1 MELTS
6 ILLGS
11 QSNNEKEREQCL
23 TLLEN
28 AQSENLSLFLKHL
41 CEELNNEESPIEARQ
56 LAGLILKNNLYSHD
70 RNRRKELA
78 DFWVSCKAD
87 YRQEL
92 KQQLFLA
99 LNSTSIQIRRTS
111 AMCVSVIASVEY
123 PLGEWKTL
131 FEDLIQLIEY
141 FNNSK
146 QVSEGVLVCISFIC
160 EELGDENECSEISLV
175 LEPIL
180 TIIQQNKE
188 EIEIRVASITTLLNS
203 LGFVWEIFESKEDTQ
218 IIFNTIFS
226 CIKNSENEQLIDLSF
241 QCLVKI
247 AYLYYPSLD
256 PYMDEI
262 FQMENV
268 ILQAIEFWSTICEE
282 EISISEE
289 NEKVKEFGGEI
300 EQVSKGYI
308 STVSETLLPEMCN
321 LFIKQPDFSEEEEGV
336 WNIEKATIVCLTIF
350 STIIGDQ
357 IFTILANF
365 INDNL
370 ISDEW
375 NKKDAAILTLGSI
388 IEGVETD
395 NFPEIIQNATKILSQ
410 YLTDNNI
417 KVRHSTNFTFS
428 QLFTFHLRPI
438 LEITTTDNNNN
449 NNVNK
454 NELLIKQIV
463 QELLNSLSN
472 EPYVASNSAWALQ
485 SLMVGKNE
493 CQIDDELFSLNFFSD
508 MFVQIVEKLFETTER
523 EDADE
528 YNLRCYA
535 YEALISILNNTPKN
549 CYNILRELI
558 EPFLSK
564 LENSLKIEVLSQKEE
579 IILLQTQGYLCGI
592 IQSVISQLHND
603 ILDYSGRIIQ
613 CLILVFNNKHSNSHE
628 EAMMCINSLIS
639 ALKLDFSN
647 FLPKI
652 HGYII
657 GGIQSRHEL
666 KLCTLSLTTTT
677 NLFRNFKKQLPNEY
691 KNNYIEILITS
702 INNPKIN
709 RDTCTSMI
717 ETFADIAISLAKDFE
732 PYLEYISPILKQQLE
747 LNIDFRIEKDVHFL
761 ARRRNAILEL
771 YTAMIQGFNR
781 DKMGHL
787 FLDLIPDLLIF
798 IQQIANTP
806 DEDRFDNIL
815 ISTVQLIIDILLILN
830 KKVIHLFKTNYVSQL
845 LKECITVNDKKANQ
859 VGLKA
864 LKIFKTN
871 FK

>member
-11 QSNNEKEREQCL
+11 QSNNEKERDQCL

-70 RNRRKELA
+70 ENRRKELA

-92 KQQLFLA
+92 KQQLFFA
-99 LNSTSIQIRRTS
+99 LNSNSKQIRRTS
-111 AMCVSVIASVEY
+111 AICVSVIASVEY
-123 PLGEWKTL
+123 PIGEWKSL

-141 FNNSK
+141 FKNSK
-146 QVSEGVLVCISFIC
+146 QVSEGVLVCLSFIC
-160 EELGDENECSEISLV
+160 EELGDENECSEISLI

-180 TIIQQNKE
+180 NIIQQNEE

-256 PYMDEI
+256 PYMDDI
-262 FQMENV
+262 FQVNMENV

-289 NEKVKEFGGEI
+289 NEKIKEFGGEI

-308 STVSETLLPEMCN
+308 STVSETLLPEICN
-321 LFIKQPDFSEEEEGV
+321 LFVKQTDFSEEEEGI

-428 QLFTFHLRPI
+428 QLFTYHLRPI
-438 LEITTTDNNNN
+438 LEITTTDNNS
-449 NNVNK
+449 NVNK

-485 SLMVGKNE
+485 SLMIGKNE
-493 CQIDDELFSLNFFSD
+493 CQIDEESFSMNFFSD
-508 MFVQIVEKLFETTER
+508 MFIQIIEKLFETTER

-549 CYNILRELI
+549 CFNILVELI

-564 LENSLKIEVLSQKEE
+564 LENSLKIEVLSKKEE

-592 IQSVISQLHND
+592 IQSVISQLQNE
-603 ILDYSGRIIQ
+603 ILDYSGRIVQ

-652 HGYII
+652 HDYII
-657 GGIQSRHEL
+657 GGIQSYHEI

-677 NLFRNFKKQLPNEY
+677 NLFRNFKKQFPDEY

-709 RDTCTSMI
+709 RDIHTSMI
-717 ETFADIAISLAKDFE
+717 ETFADIAISLEGDFE
-732 PYLEYISPILKQQLE
+732 PYLEYISSILKQQLE
-747 LNIDFRIEKDVHFL
+747 LNIDFKIEKDVHFL
-761 ARRRNAILEL
+761 ARRRNSILDL

-815 ISTVQLIIDILLILN
+815 ITTVQLIADILLILN
-830 KKVIHLFKTNYVSQL
+830 KKVIHLFRTNYVSQL
-845 LKECITVNDKKANQ
+845 VKECITADDKEMNQ
-859 VGLKA
+859 VGLKV
-864 LKIFKTN
+864 LKIFKKN